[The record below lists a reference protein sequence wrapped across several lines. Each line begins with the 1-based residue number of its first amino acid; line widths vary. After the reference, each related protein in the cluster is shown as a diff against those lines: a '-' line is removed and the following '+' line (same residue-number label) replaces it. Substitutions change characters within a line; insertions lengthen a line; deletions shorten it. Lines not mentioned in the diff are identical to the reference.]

1 MDELTK
7 RRLLTTV
14 VAYKEQLARANHQLI
29 AILPASS
36 DVVSLEAWAHERGMP
51 ECADEARFFLN
62 IGLLRLSVHGGDPDT
77 IRRFI
82 GKVITSPSENIEI
95 TASAVGIPEDAAR
108 DAALMVGLAVSIM
121 LAHQCDALL
130 VAEYASRYVA
140 LMDTPQLS
148 S

>member
-14 VAYKEQLARANHQLI
+14 VAYKEQLARANHQLV

-62 IGLLRLSVHGGDPDT
+62 IGLLRLSIHNVAPDA
-77 IRRFI
+77 IRGFI
-82 GKVITSPSENIEI
+82 GKVISSSGENIEVL
-95 TASAVGIPEDAAR
+95 AAAQGINEEAAR

-121 LAHQCDALL
+121 LVHRCDALL
-130 VAEYASRYVA
+130 VAEYAHRYVL
-140 LMDTPQLS
+140 LMDSPSLS

>member
-95 TASAVGIPEDAAR
+95 IADGIPEAAAR